1 MKYAEKQNNRRTGT
15 DYEKAVGYYLE
26 QQGYVVLE
34 YNYRCRIGEIDLI
47 AKDGETLVFVEV
59 KFRFRTGSGHP
70 SEAVDQKKQKR
81 ISRCALHY
89 LTSRNLTDVPCRFD
103 VVCICGEEGE
113 PLLYQNAFDY
123 QE

>member
-1 MKYAEKQNNRRTGT
+1 MAEKKKRNHRRLGSV
-15 DYEKAVGYYLE
+15 YEQTVGFYLE
-26 QQGYVVLE
+26 QYGYEIVAF
-34 YNYRCRIGEIDLI
+34 NYRCPMGEIDLI